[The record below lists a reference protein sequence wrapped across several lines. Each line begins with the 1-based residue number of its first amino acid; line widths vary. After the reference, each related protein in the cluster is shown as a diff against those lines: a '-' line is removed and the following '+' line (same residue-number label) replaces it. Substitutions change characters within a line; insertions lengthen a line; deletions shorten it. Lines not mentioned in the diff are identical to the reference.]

1 MDVIARHLQFRA
13 EGKSDGRT
21 LRGIA
26 VPFGQVTRIDNWME
40 GRFDEQFK
48 RGAFRRSLGQRMP
61 KLQFDHG
68 THPLFGSLP
77 IGEFRSLTERVTGL
91 DVEARIFDAP
101 LFEPLREALAT
112 DQVDGMSI
120 RFRPLKVTI
129 TQPEQRDDGGDVEL
143 RTVTEAELIELGPVM
158 FPAYAGTSVDLRSID
173 LADFDLSDK
182 NERHR
187 LAMALLSGDAPTGP
201 GSGHP
206 SGPGTAPVEAGAPA
220 GSTADP
226 DSLHSDGP
234 PRRHRL
240 LARRAVLAGFE

>member
-1 MDVIARHLQFRA
+1 MDVVARHLQFRA
-13 EGKSDGRT
+13 AGKSDGRT

-26 VPFGQVTRIDNWME
+26 VPFGQITRIDNWIE

-77 IGEFRSLTERVTGL
+77 IGEFRSITERVAGL
-91 DVEARIFDAP
+91 DVEARVFDSP

-112 DQVDGMSI
+112 DQIDGMSI

-143 RTVTEAELIELGPVM
+143 RTITEAELIELGPVM
-158 FPAYAGTSVDLRSID
+158 FPAYSGTSVDLRS
-173 LADFDLSDK
+173 LDLS
-182 NERHR
+182 NENDLRS
-187 LAMALLSGDAPTGP
+187 LARALAGCGALTDRV
-201 GSGHP
+201 GHP
-206 SGPGTAPVEAGAPA
+206 DGPGTDSDEDESPA
-220 GSTADP
+220 SSTADP
-226 DSLHSDGP
+226 GPPHSDGS

-240 LARRAVLAGFE
+240 LARRAVLANYLEN

>member
-1 MDVIARHLQFRA
+1 MDVVARHLQFRA

-26 VPFGQVTRIDNWME
+26 VPFGQITRIDNWIE

-48 RGAFRRSLGQRMP
+48 RGAFRRSLGQRTP

-77 IGEFRSLTERVTGL
+77 IGEFRSLTERQTGL
-91 DVEARIFDAP
+91 DVEARIFDSD

-112 DQVDGMSI
+112 DQIDGMSI

-143 RTVTEAELIELGPVM
+143 RTITEAELIELGPVM
-158 FPAYAGTSVDLRSID
+158 FPAYSGTSVDLRSLGD
-173 LADFDLSDK
+173 LDLSDK
-182 NERHR
+182 FDRHR
-187 LAMALLSGDAPTGP
+187 LAMALLGGDALTGRA
-201 GSGHP
+201 GHLE
-206 SGPGTAPVEAGAPA
+206 GPGTDSEEDESPASTPA
-220 GSTADP
+220 GPADGHP
-226 DSLHSDGP
+226 DGS
-234 PRRHRL
+234 PRRHHRL
-240 LARRAVLAGFE
+240 LARRAALANYLEN

>member
-1 MDVIARHLQFRA
+1 VDVVARHLQFRA

-26 VPFGQVTRIDNWME
+26 VPFGQITRIDNWME

-77 IGEFRSLTERVTGL
+77 IGEFRSLTERQGGL
-91 DVEARIFDAP
+91 DVEAQIFEAP

-112 DQVDGMSI
+112 DQIDGMSI

-129 TQPEQRDDGGDVEL
+129 TQAEQRDDGGDVEL
-143 RTVTEAELIELGPVM
+143 RTITEAELIELGPVM
-158 FPAYAGTSVDLRSID
+158 FPAYAGTSVDLRSLGDLDLTNQID
-173 LADFDLSDK
+173 
-182 NERHR
+182 RHR
-187 LAMALLSGDAPTGP
+187 LAMALLSGDALADRVGQPP
-201 GSGHP
+201 
-206 SGPGTAPVEAGAPA
+206 GPGTDPVEVGAPA
-220 GSTADP
+220 STAADP
-226 DSLHSDGP
+226 GSSHSDGS

-240 LARRAVLAGFE
+240 LARRAALANYLEN

>member
-1 MDVIARHLQFRA
+1 MDVVARHLQFRA

-26 VPFGQVTRIDNWME
+26 LPFGQITRIDNWME

-48 RGAFRRSLGQRMP
+48 RGAFRRSLGQRTP

-77 IGEFRSLTERVTGL
+77 IGEFESLTERQTGL
-91 DVEARIFDAP
+91 DVVARIFDAP

-112 DQVDGMSI
+112 DQIDGMSI

-158 FPAYAGTSVDLRSID
+158 FPAYAGTSVDLRSLGDLDLTNQID
-173 LADFDLSDK
+173 
-182 NERHR
+182 RHR
-187 LAMALLSGDAPTGP
+187 LAMALLGGDALADRVGQPP
-201 GSGHP
+201 
-206 SGPGTAPVEAGAPA
+206 GPGTAPVEAGAPA
-220 GSTADP
+220 STAAGQADGHP
-226 DSLHSDGP
+226 DGS

-240 LARRAVLAGFE
+240 LARRAVLAGYDER